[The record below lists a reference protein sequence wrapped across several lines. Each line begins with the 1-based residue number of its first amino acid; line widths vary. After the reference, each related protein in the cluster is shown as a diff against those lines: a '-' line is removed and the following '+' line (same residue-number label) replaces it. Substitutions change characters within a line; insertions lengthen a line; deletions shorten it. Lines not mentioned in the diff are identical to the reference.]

1 MLLHYLKSFFRRLL
15 QKKLYLFICTASLS
29 VGSVS
34 FLLLLKD
41 MEYELGFDKFH
52 NHYENIYR
60 IVKRDV
66 KKDELT
72 GTTPYRLAEELKNTY
87 PEIKSTLRLANS
99 SVILKNKEHAFREEK
114 VVYADKNFFNLFSFE
129 LQAGNKNEALSDPY
143 SIIITRAIAEKYFGT
158 ENPIGKVVNVNNKYD
173 LKVTG
178 VLKEIPKNTHLDF
191 RILLPMD
198 LYIKRFRTDELDN
211 WYSNRYYTYILTSHS
226 IIPPDFNEK
235 LKNIV
240 DKNFKE
246 GESLYTNFMVQ
257 KLSDI
262 RMHSEN
268 IKFDIERKSGINQII
283 IIMLLCISIL
293 VIAISNYINITTG
306 IANTRASEISIRKT
320 FGAKQKDIFYQ
331 ILIETLFQA
340 IISTMIAA
348 VLIEIFQNKYHL
360 VYFEDINI
368 TIYELILPIILTIIA
383 LGLLA
388 GIYPALY
395 MSSLTP
401 LGIIRKNRGAG
412 RKSYL
417 RKFLILF
424 QFIITIILIVLFN
437 VVGKQ
442 TNYLLKKDLGFDRQK
457 IIAIDIPNGAL
468 QSRYESLVNNLM
480 QHPEI
485 KNVCGSEV
493 IFPHRLGIT
502 SGLKILSI
510 NDNCNKDYIIGHV
523 VGVDYNFIPT
533 YGLRLISGRNF
544 SKEYPSDNES
554 AFIVNEAM
562 VKAMKVDNPLGL
574 KVQFYGKTGT
584 IIGVVK
590 DFHYWTLHEK
600 IEPVVLHINIRQC
613 WNIIVKFN
621 TDERQAK
628 KIVESEW
635 NKFAPE
641 FPFSTCDINFKDK
654 FDDLYSPEVKLS
666 KVIEI
671 ITIFSIVL
679 ASLGLFG
686 LLTFLIKSSL
696 KEIGIRKILGASRT
710 SLIILLLK
718 EFYNLSFIA
727 ALISIPIAYILIN
740 KWLSNFIYRINLDY
754 YPFIEA
760 VCVIWVMIFILTYYH
775 VWKASMISPIKVIKY
790 E

>member
-1 MLLHYLKSFFRRLL
+1 MLLHYLKYFFRRLF

-34 FLLLLKD
+34 LLLLLKD
-41 MEYELGFDKFH
+41 LEYEAGFDKFH
-52 NHYENIYR
+52 NHYGNIYR

-66 KKDELT
+66 KNGET
-72 GTTPYRLAEELKNTY
+72 FGTTPYRLAEELKNTY
-87 PEIKSTLRLANS
+87 PEIKSTLRLTYTDA
-99 SVILKNKEHAFREEK
+99 ILKNKDIVFREEK
-114 VVYADKNFFNLFSFE
+114 VVYADKNFFNFFSFE
-129 LQAGNKNEALSDPY
+129 LQSGNKNEAMSDPY
-143 SIIITRAIAEKYFGT
+143 SIIISREIAEKYFGK
-158 ENPIGKVVNVNNKYD
+158 ENPVGKILNVNNKYD
-173 LKVTG
+173 LKITG
-178 VLKEIPKNTHLDF
+178 VFKEIPKNTHLDF
-191 RILLPMD
+191 RIIIPMD
-198 LYIKRFRTDELDN
+198 IHIKRFRTDELNN
-211 WYSNRYYTYILTSHS
+211 WYSSRYYTYILTNHS
-226 IIPPDFNEK
+226 IDSVNFNDK
-235 LKNIV
+235 LKNFV
-240 DKNFKE
+240 DTNFKE
-246 GESLYTNFMVQ
+246 NESLYTNFIIQ

-268 IKFDIERKSGINQII
+268 IKFDTVRKSRTNQIA
-283 IIMLLCISIL
+283 IIMLLCVSIL

-306 IANTRASEISIRKT
+306 IADTRGSEISIRKT

-331 ILIETLFQA
+331 IQIETLFQA

-348 VLIEIFQNKYHL
+348 AIIEIFQNKYHL
-360 VYFEDINI
+360 VYFEDISF

-383 LGLLA
+383 LGLIA

-401 LGIIRKNRGAG
+401 LGIIRKNRGG
-412 RKSYL
+412 YRKSYL

-424 QFIITIILIVLFN
+424 QFIITIILIVLFS

-442 TNYLLKKDLGFDRQK
+442 TNYLLNKDLGFDRQK

-468 QSRYESLVNNLM
+468 QSRYESLRNNLM
-480 QHPEI
+480 KHPDI

-510 NDNCNKDYIIGHV
+510 NENCNKDYITGHV
-523 VGVDYNFIPT
+523 LGADYNFIPT
-533 YGLRLISGRNF
+533 YGLKIISGRNF
-544 SKEYPSDNES
+544 SKEYPSDNDE

-590 DFHYWTLHEK
+590 DFHFWTLHEK
-600 IEPVVLHINIRQC
+600 IEPVVLLINIRQC

-641 FPFSTCDINFKDK
+641 FPFSTCEINFKEK
-654 FDDLYSPEVKLS
+654 FADLYSSEVKLS
-666 KVIEI
+666 RVIEI
-671 ITIFSIVL
+671 ITIFSLVL

-696 KEIGIRKILGASRT
+696 KEIGIRKILGASGI

-718 EFYNLSFIA
+718 EFYNLSLVA
-727 ALISIPIAYILIN
+727 ALIAIPIAYYLSA
-740 KWLSNFIYRINLDY
+740 KWLSNFIYRINMGY

-760 VCVIWVMIFILTYYH
+760 VCAIWVMIFVLTCYH
-775 VWKASMISPIKVIKY
+775 VWKASKINPVKIIKY

>member
-1 MLLHYLKSFFRRLL
+1 MLLHYLKYFFRRLF

-34 FLLLLKD
+34 LLLLLKD
-41 MEYELGFDKFH
+41 LEYEAGFDKFH
-52 NHYENIYR
+52 NHYGNIYR

-66 KKDELT
+66 KNGET
-72 GTTPYRLAEELKNTY
+72 FGTTPYRLAEELKNTY
-87 PEIKSTLRLANS
+87 PEIKSTLRLTYTDA
-99 SVILKNKEHAFREEK
+99 ILKNKDIVFREEK
-114 VVYADKNFFNLFSFE
+114 VVYADKNFFNFFSFE
-129 LQAGNKNEALSDPY
+129 LQSGNKNEAMSDPY
-143 SIIITRAIAEKYFGT
+143 SIIISREIAEKYFGK
-158 ENPIGKVVNVNNKYD
+158 ENPVGKILNVNNKYD
-173 LKVTG
+173 LKITG
-178 VLKEIPKNTHLDF
+178 VFKEIPKNTHLDF
-191 RILLPMD
+191 RIIIPMD
-198 LYIKRFRTDELDN
+198 IHIKRFRTDELNN
-211 WYSNRYYTYILTSHS
+211 WYSSRYYTYILTNHS
-226 IIPPDFNEK
+226 IDSVNFNDK
-235 LKNIV
+235 LNNFV
-240 DKNFKE
+240 DTNFKE
-246 GESLYTNFMVQ
+246 NESLYTNFIIQ

-268 IKFDIERKSGINQII
+268 IKFDTVRKSRTNQIA
-283 IIMLLCISIL
+283 IIMLLCVSIL

-306 IANTRASEISIRKT
+306 IADTRGSEISIRKT

-331 ILIETLFQA
+331 IQIETLFQA

-348 VLIEIFQNKYHL
+348 AIIEIFQNKYHL
-360 VYFEDINI
+360 VYFEDISF

-383 LGLLA
+383 LGLIA

-401 LGIIRKNRGAG
+401 LGIIRKNRGG
-412 RKSYL
+412 YRKPYL

-424 QFIITIILIVLFN
+424 QFIITIILIVLFS

-442 TNYLLKKDLGFDRQK
+442 TNYLLNKDLGFDRQK

-468 QSRYESLVNNLM
+468 QSRYESLRNNLM
-480 QHPEI
+480 KHPDI

-510 NDNCNKDYIIGHV
+510 NENCNKDYITGHV
-523 VGVDYNFIPT
+523 LGADYNFIPT
-533 YGLRLISGRNF
+533 YGLKIISGRNF
-544 SKEYPSDNES
+544 SKEYPSDNDE

-590 DFHYWTLHEK
+590 DFHFWTLHEK
-600 IEPVVLHINIRQC
+600 IEPVVLLINIRQC

-641 FPFSTCDINFKDK
+641 FPFSTCEINFKEK
-654 FDDLYSPEVKLS
+654 FADLYSSEVKLS
-666 KVIEI
+666 RVIEI
-671 ITIFSIVL
+671 ITIFSLVL

-696 KEIGIRKILGASRT
+696 KEIGIRKILGASGI

-718 EFYNLSFIA
+718 EFYNLSLVA
-727 ALISIPIAYILIN
+727 ALIAIPIAYYLSA
-740 KWLSNFIYRINLDY
+740 KWLSNFIYRINMGY

-760 VCVIWVMIFILTYYH
+760 VCAIWVMIFVLTCYH
-775 VWKASMISPIKVIKY
+775 VWKASKINPVKIIKY